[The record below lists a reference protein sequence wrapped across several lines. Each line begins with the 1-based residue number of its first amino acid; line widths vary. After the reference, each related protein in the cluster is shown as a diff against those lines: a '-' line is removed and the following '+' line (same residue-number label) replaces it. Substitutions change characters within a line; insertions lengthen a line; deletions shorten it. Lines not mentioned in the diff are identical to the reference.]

1 MLSAHIDSVCMKC
14 PDKIGQPVWYVAFS
28 CLGYIKRGEI
38 LHTKTSFIMLI
49 VMLYAADQADA
60 VSAAELSNQI
70 TYYGLFGK
78 KAK

>member
-1 MLSAHIDSVCMKC
+1 MKC

-78 KAK
+78 KAR

>member
-1 MLSAHIDSVCMKC
+1 
-14 PDKIGQPVWYVAFS
+14 
-28 CLGYIKRGEI
+28 
-38 LHTKTSFIMLI
+38 MLI

-78 KAK
+78 KAR

>member
-1 MLSAHIDSVCMKC
+1 MRMLEAHIDSVCMKC

-49 VMLYAADQADA
+49 VMLYAADWADA
-60 VSAAELSNQI
+60 VSAAELSN
-70 TYYGLFGK
+70 
-78 KAK
+78 